1 MCGLRILRTGF
12 FTAITLLVGSGVGFA
27 GEVIDRVVA
36 VIEDHMITLRELEAK
51 AGPYFNELSK
61 ELTPAARA
69 AQEKVI
75 LSKILDIEIGEKIVD
90 AELKKSRERLRVGEE
105 DIDRAVQEI
114 MRMNN
119 LDREQLQ
126 AALYGQGM
134 TWAEYRKKLRLQI
147 ERSRLIQA
155 NVSGNVE
162 VKAQEVRQTCLDSQK
177 TIVKEPLVCA
187 AHILLR
193 VPDKDSAQLVKETHA
208 RALALQSE
216 LRSGADF
223 SAYALKYSDDKST
236 PDGDLGCFGKG
247 EMVGEF
253 ELVALSTSVGEISE
267 VVKTMF
273 GFHIIKVRDR
283 KIPQGS
289 NCISEAE
296 LAPYKNK
303 LQQKKFEEEM
313 GRWVK
318 KLRNKLYVEVR
329 L

>member
-1 MCGLRILRTGF
+1 
-12 FTAITLLVGSGVGFA
+12 V
-27 GEVIDRVVA
+27 
-36 VIEDHMITLRELEAK
+36 ITLRELEEK
-51 AGPYFNELSK
+51 AGPYFNELNK
-61 ELTPAARA
+61 ELLPAARA

-75 LSKILDIEIGEKIVD
+75 LSQILDIEISEKIVD

-105 DIDRAVQEI
+105 DIDRAIQEI

-162 VKAQEVRQTCLDSQK
+162 VKAQEVRQSCLESQK
-177 TIVKEPLVCA
+177 TILKEPLVCA
-187 AHILLR
+187 SHILIR
-193 VPDKDSAQLVKETHA
+193 VPDKDSAQSAKESHA
-208 RALALQSE
+208 IALGLQSE
-216 LRSGADF
+216 LRAGADF
-223 SAYALKYSDDKST
+223 SAYALKYSDDKGT

-253 ELVALSTSVGEISE
+253 ELVAFNTSVGEISE

-273 GFHIIKVRDR
+273 GYHIIKVRER
-283 KIPQGS
+283 KMPKGS

-296 LAPYKNK
+296 LTPYKNT
-303 LQQKKFEEEM
+303 LQQKKFEAEM
-313 GRWVK
+313 GHWVK
-318 KLRNKLYVEVR
+318 KLRQKLYVEVR